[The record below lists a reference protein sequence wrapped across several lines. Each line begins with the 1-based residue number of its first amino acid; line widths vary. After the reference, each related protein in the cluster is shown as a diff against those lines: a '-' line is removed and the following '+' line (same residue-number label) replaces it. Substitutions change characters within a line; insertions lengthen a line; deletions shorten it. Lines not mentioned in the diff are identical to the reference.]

1 MIQIH
6 ERTLNFHE
14 RELRGSDVSQGF
26 WGDFHWG
33 MIQIHERALNFHERE
48 LRGSD
53 VSARIL
59 GRLSFREDYNPRKGT
74 KLSLKGSQR
83 IWRIARILGETFIQ
97 VEYRS
102 TKGHWTFTT
111 GNSADMTYR
120 TDIFWRYSFGDDTD
134 PRKDTKLSRK
144 GTKLSR
150 KGTKFTRKIFCR
162 IRKN

>member
-53 VSARIL
+53 VSQGFWGDFHSGRIQIHERAL
-59 GRLSFREDYNPRKGT
+59 NFHERE
-74 KLSLKGSQR
+74 
-83 IWRIARILGETFIQ
+83 
-97 VEYRS
+97 
-102 TKGHWTFTT
+102 
-111 GNSADMTYR
+111 
-120 TDIFWRYSFGDDTD
+120 
-134 PRKDTKLSRK
+134 LSRFRFMVQNSYINFFIK
-144 GTKLSR
+144 SILS
-150 KGTKFTRKIFCR
+150 
-162 IRKN
+162 